1 MSSSSRGVGL
11 SIRDRLACA
20 ANTLLLPAAS
30 SGGRNMDVATHMLRT
45 GRRGA
50 LFEFDMA
57 VRDLGL
63 SSKKLSLAWSL
74 AWQDV
79 MSRYRGSI
87 LGPFWITLSMG
98 LMVLG
103 IGLLYSQLFKI
114 TLHDFMPFVALGIV
128 FWGFISAM
136 ITEGCNTFIQ
146 AAGILSQ
153 TALPMFTFVWR
164 TVIRNLINLGHHLVI
179 IIAVLVIYGYWRTMN
194 LPLAILGLALV
205 IINTSWI
212 SMIVGIASA
221 RFRDIPQIVISVM
234 QFAIFMTPVFWRAD
248 TFPKRH
254 ALLVFNPFYHM
265 LDAIRAPLLGKT
277 VGLESYVI
285 LVAMALVGWSLTFW
299 TFTSTRRRIVH
310 YL

>member
-1 MSSSSRGVGL
+1 
-11 SIRDRLACA
+11 
-20 ANTLLLPAAS
+20 
-30 SGGRNMDVATHMLRT
+30 
-45 GRRGA
+45 
-50 LFEFDMA
+50 
-57 VRDLGL
+57 
-63 SSKKLSLAWSL
+63 
-74 AWQDV
+74 
-79 MSRYRGSI
+79 
-87 LGPFWITLSMG
+87 
-98 LMVLG
+98 
-103 IGLLYSQLFKI
+103 
-114 TLHDFMPFVALGIV
+114 
-128 FWGFISAM
+128 M